1 MTFTEMRTYLETG
14 FAARHLPTG
23 RVFVLV
29 PSHDL
34 TASVLGGKPTGFIP
48 VVESY
53 MESIK
58 DLLVPAC
65 IPAAFMMDEFKA
77 VPLVELFPRAF
88 LESESLHDTAVAE
101 NRIGIV
107 SVSSSVHEAF
117 SRYLRYVAGA
127 SIVAEQYDHER
138 DSTDFMILCPDF
150 RPVKDGTPT
159 PRYTMVVTEDSN
171 VISWVL
177 DKSFEL

>member
-1 MTFTEMRTYLETG
+1 MRNTIAKLCLGLGILAGGSFFTSEP
-14 FAARHLPTG
+14 AQAQ
-23 RVFVLV
+23 LV
-29 PSHDL
+29 M
-34 TASVLGGKPTGFIP
+34 
-48 VVESY
+48 VESQY
-53 MESIK
+53 RI
-58 DLLVPAC
+58 
-65 IPAAFMMDEFKA
+65 
-77 VPLVELFPRAF
+77 VEVDR
-88 LESESLHDTAVAE
+88 AE

-107 SVSSSVHEAF
+107 SVSSSLHEAF

-127 SIVAEQYDHER
+127 SIVAEQYNHEK